1 MTPGR
6 PQLEDARRAA
16 PGTGCVGRRS
26 SRRGGFSLAELMIAL
41 ALLGMGLLV
50 IAAALPAGARYTRDS
65 VDLATGAAAAEY
77 ALDLIEQSVYLRDT
91 VVDAN
96 DARSGAPL
104 LRWPPV
110 LFQRRV
116 QRDDP
121 NQGLRA
127 GEPDPT
133 CEPWI
138 KVRPLFVQNI
148 IRTPGVYYGQEL
160 YRPDLGGYR
169 AEVLVEKAVASWVE
183 WLGPDAD
190 NPLREYDMPAGH
202 VVDTLPRGPWLQPAL
217 PSVALVY
224 PPISADDQFYPDGF
238 WYSQAPNWMYRGR
251 PVNTPGA
258 GSETRRA
265 LERRVTWTAFYRRV
279 EYGPGSD
286 PTLYEF
292 IVIAVRLPSER
303 HRFPVQDP
311 ASAGAGGFS
320 TPTKSAYLN
329 VDTLAPI
336 PWLVTFDA
344 QDSNSLPRP
353 DNGFDLNGLPQFY
366 GSPPATLSFRCTPEY
381 SPLFPVGSVFI
392 PARNDGVAAAECR
405 SGSEL
410 TQLTHFGP
418 LLGKS
423 WPIYEVISRP
433 DERTVVVKYNG
444 YYPVRGALE
453 NPTQWY
459 RPNASEWPVWVI
471 PPACEDVVG
480 YGSAARPVFS
490 NKSPILAVA
499 RRYIRLPNLRP
510 R

>member
-1 MTPGR
+1 MN
-6 PQLEDARRAA
+6 QARRQR
-16 PGTGCVGRRS
+16 GDTERRAWRV
-26 SRRGGFSLAELMIAL
+26 RRFGARGVRNGGFSLAELMIAL

-96 DARSGAPL
+96 DTVLGARP

-116 QRDDP
+116 QADDP
-121 NQGLRA
+121 NRGLRA
-127 GEPDPT
+127 GEADPD
-133 CEPWI
+133 CEPVI

-148 IRTPGVYYGQEL
+148 IRTPGPLHGQEL
-160 YRPDLGGYR
+160 YQPGGSDYR
-169 AEVLVEKAVASWVE
+169 IVVLTERAVANWVGLTE
-183 WLGPDAD
+183 ECYTEEPCYL
-190 NPLREYDMPAGH
+190 LEYDLPNGHALSSLPA
-202 VVDTLPRGPWLQPAL
+202 GPWLQPAL
-217 PSVALVY
+217 PSVSLVY
-224 PPISADDQFYPDGF
+224 PPISADDQFYPEGF
-238 WYSQAPNWMYRGR
+238 WDSQAPNWMYRSR

-292 IVIAVRLPSER
+292 IAVAVRLPSDR

-311 ASAGAGGFS
+311 TCAGMASFS
-320 TPTKSAYLN
+320 TATKSAYLGA
-329 VDTLAPI
+329 DTLAPI

-344 QDSNSLPRP
+344 QNPNALPWP
-353 DNGFDLNGLPQFY
+353 DNGFDEHGQPRFY
-366 GSPPATLSFRCTPEY
+366 GSPPATLSFHCTRDY

-392 PARNDGVAAAECR
+392 PARNDRLSDHAG
-405 SGSEL
+405 
-410 TQLTHFGP
+410 QKTHFGP
-418 LLGKS
+418 LTRTG
-423 WPIYEVISRP
+423 WPIYEVVSRP
-433 DERTVVVKYNG
+433 DETTVVVKYNG
-444 YYPVRGALE
+444 YFPVANTPRSWE
-453 NPTQWY
+453 
-459 RPNASEWPVWVI
+459 RASAAQWPVWVT
-471 PPACEDVVG
+471 PPASEDVVG
-480 YGSAARPVFS
+480 SGSSARPVFS

>member
-1 MTPGR
+1 MNRARGKPGHMG
-6 PQLEDARRAA
+6 RRAWR
-16 PGTGCVGRRS
+16 VRRS
-26 SRRGGFSLAELMIAL
+26 GARGVRNGGFSLAELMIAL

-96 DARSGAPL
+96 DTVLGARP

-110 LFQRRV
+110 LFQPRV
-116 QRDDP
+116 RADDP
-121 NQGLRA
+121 NRGLRA
-127 GEPDPT
+127 GEADPD
-133 CEPWI
+133 CEPVI

-148 IRTPGVYYGQEL
+148 IRTPGPLYGQEL
-160 YRPDLGGYR
+160 YQPGADDYR
-169 AEVLVEKAVASWVE
+169 IVIFTERAVANWVGLTE
-183 WLGPDAD
+183 GLTED
-190 NPLREYDMPAGH
+190 LLEYDLPNGHAPPSLPA
-202 VVDTLPRGPWLQPAL
+202 GPWLQPAL
-217 PSVALVY
+217 PSVSLVY
-224 PPISADDQFYPDGF
+224 PPISADDQFYPEGF
-238 WYSQAPNWMYRGR
+238 WDSQAPNWKYRGR
-251 PVNTPGA
+251 PVNTPRA
-258 GSETRRA
+258 GSEARRA

-292 IVIAVRLPSER
+292 IVVAVRLPSDR

-311 ASAGAGGFS
+311 TSAGSASFS
-320 TPTKSAYLN
+320 TATKSAYLG

-344 QDSNSLPRP
+344 QHPNALPWP
-353 DNGFDLNGLPQFY
+353 DNGFDEHGQPRFY
-366 GSPPATLSFRCTPEY
+366 GSPPATLSFHCTRDY

-392 PARNDGVAAAECR
+392 PARNDR
-405 SGSEL
+405 L
-410 TQLTHFGP
+410 KTHFGP
-418 LLGKS
+418 LTRTG
-423 WPIYEVISRP
+423 WPIYEVVSRP
-433 DERTVVVKYNG
+433 DETTVVVKYNG
-444 YYPVRGALE
+444 YFPAYGEAN
-453 NPTQWY
+453 NPSTWMRAPAAQ
-459 RPNASEWPVWVI
+459 WPVWVI
-471 PPACEDVVG
+471 PPASEDVVG
-480 YGSAARPVFS
+480 SGSSARPVFS

>member
-1 MTPGR
+1 MN
-6 PQLEDARRAA
+6 QARRQR
-16 PGTGCVGRRS
+16 GDTERRAWRV
-26 SRRGGFSLAELMIAL
+26 RRFGARGVRNGGFSLAELMIAL

-96 DARSGAPL
+96 DTVLGARP

-110 LFQRRV
+110 LFQPRV

-121 NQGLRA
+121 NRGLRA
-127 GEPDPT
+127 GEADPDH
-133 CEPWI
+133 EPVI

-148 IRTPGVYYGQEL
+148 IRTPGPLHGQEL
-160 YRPDLGGYR
+160 YQPGGSDYR
-169 AEVLVEKAVASWVE
+169 IVVLTERAVANWVGLTVGVPE
-183 WLGPDAD
+183 D
-190 NPLREYDMPAGH
+190 PLLEYDLPNGDALPSLPA
-202 VVDTLPRGPWLQPAL
+202 GPWLQPAL
-217 PSVALVY
+217 PSVSLVY
-224 PPISADDQFYPDGF
+224 PPISADDQFYPEGF
-238 WYSQAPNWMYRGR
+238 WDSQAPNWMYRSR

-292 IVIAVRLPSER
+292 IVVAVRLPSDR

-311 ASAGAGGFS
+311 TCAGMASFS
-320 TPTKSAYLN
+320 TATKSAYLGA
-329 VDTLAPI
+329 DTLAPI
-336 PWLVTFDA
+336 PWLVTFDTQHPNA
-344 QDSNSLPRP
+344 LPWP
-353 DNGFDLNGLPQFY
+353 DNGFDELGQPRFY
-366 GSPPATLSFRCTPEY
+366 GSPPATLSFHCTRDY

-392 PARNDGVAAAECR
+392 PARNDRLSCLDAG
-405 SGSEL
+405 
-410 TQLTHFGP
+410 QTHFGP
-418 LLGKS
+418 LTRTG
-423 WPIYEVISRP
+423 WPIYEVVSRP
-433 DERTVVVKYNG
+433 DETTVVVKYNG
-444 YYPVRGALE
+444 YFPVDGPVDGDANTPRSWE
-453 NPTQWY
+453 
-459 RPNASEWPVWVI
+459 RASAAQWPVWVI
-471 PPACEDVVG
+471 PPASEDVVG
-480 YGSAARPVFS
+480 SGSSARPVFT